1 MSGSVIAGR
10 FEMLSQAGAGGM
22 SSVFRARD
30 LQTSRIVA
38 VKVLKLDRPFD
49 LARFAREASTLASV
63 HHPNVVDYV
72 AHGEAD
78 GIHFLVQEWV
88 DGITLGT
95 QMTTLGTTALEA
107 VAISLGVARA
117 LEATH

>member
-1 MSGSVIAGR
+1 MSSVIAGR

-30 LQTSRIVA
+30 LHSGRIVA

-49 LARFAREASTLASV
+49 LARFAREAELLAQV
-63 HHPNVVDYV
+63 QHPNVVDYV
-72 AHGEAD
+72 AHGESD
-78 GIHFLVQEWV
+78 GVHYLVQEWV

-95 QMTTLGTTALEA
+95 QLQTVGTT
-107 VAISLGVARA
+107 
-117 LEATH
+117 